1 VIPGTDPQY
10 FITGF
15 DACNFV
21 GSTGSLDGDHMVITD
36 SMHVAGPCTYDGL
49 WFETGEAQ
57 LALSD
62 DASTVTVTSSDTG
75 RVAFILLDPARFPV
89 AQAAGF
95 VGTYQL
101 TTKRLLVLD
110 QDGTGRILDTVS
122 QVATCPVTWT
132 PPPALSITPADC
144 PADAELASP
153 FGSSLTATGEVRQ
166 RGSWLFVGS
175 LAFTKIT
182 SAPAPTPVADLL
194 ANWPARPERTFTMAD
209 VPVLLPADRQGRY
222 SLFDGYV
229 AAPDSST
236 PVTVGDH
243 FVQYLVNT
251 TNPTDLLIVDTSLG
265 RASLDRLGTPIVVQG
280 WAGAWSDNGALT
292 LLSESGRVVV
302 TGSNARQ
309 QIDRLTRRASGA
321 GWDLAGYS
329 PMLEGW
335 RYLPLSRFLAI
346 DGDDYRATIRVTVG
360 GADVYAYELN
370 GPKLERIGVNGQPA
384 SSIEN
389 IGTWD
394 VTWSPAP
401 DTIVTVSY
409 TLAGRDFD
417 YVAFTALRPVA
428 EAFAQSLQVATL
440 EELELFLHPEGHS
453 LAVTWYW
460 SRSIRLRI
468 FPLGFLGMSVAN
480 TTAFTNLK
488 GASLPLHHS
497 MTSASVSESS
507 LRTTTASGDSPHF
520 ADGTPMT
527 PTSATPGWDSTTFSI
542 SAGYT
547 FSPPEI
553 SMSFT
558 RSMMVT
564 KPSASMVA
572 TSPVWSQPSTMVSSV
587 ASGRFQ

>member
-1 VIPGTDPQY
+1 VLLGDGSQSRD
-10 FITGF
+10 FINGF
-15 DACNFV
+15 AACNSV
-21 GSTGSLDGDHMVITD
+21 NYTGSLDGDHIVITGA
-36 SMHVAGPCTYDGL
+36 STTAVGCPYDGL
-49 WFETGEAQ
+49 GWYEPADAR

-62 DASTVTVTSSDTG
+62 DGSTVTVTASDTG
-75 RVAFILLDPARFPV
+75 RVAFILLDPALFPV

-101 TTKRLLVLD
+101 TSKRLLVLD

-122 QVATCPVTWT
+122 QVVTCPVIWT

-144 PADAELASP
+144 PADAELASS

-166 RGSWLFVGS
+166 RGSWLSVGS

-182 SAPAPTPVADLL
+182 SAPDLTPVADLL

-265 RASLDRLGTPIVVQG
+265 RASLDRLGAPIVVQG

-309 QIDRLTRRASGA
+309 QVDRLTRRASGA

-360 GADVYAYELN
+360 GSDVYAYELN

-409 TLAGRDFD
+409 SLAVRDFD
-417 YVAFTALRPVA
+417 YVAFTALRPAA

-440 EELELFLHPEGHS
+440 EELETL
-453 LAVTWYW
+453 LA
-460 SRSIRLRI
+460 
-468 FPLGFLGMSVAN
+468 P
-480 TTAFTNLK
+480 
-488 GASLPLHHS
+488 
-497 MTSASVSESS
+497 
-507 LRTTTASGDSPHF
+507 
-520 ADGTPMT
+520 
-527 PTSATPGWDSTTFSI
+527 
-542 SAGYT
+542 
-547 FSPPEI
+547 
-553 SMSFT
+553 
-558 RSMMVT
+558 
-564 KPSASMVA
+564 
-572 TSPVWSQPSTMVSSV
+572 
-587 ASGRFQ
+587 

>member
-1 VIPGTDPQY
+1 VLLGDGSQSRD
-10 FITGF
+10 FINGF
-15 DACNFV
+15 AACNSV
-21 GSTGSLDGDHMVITD
+21 NYTGSLDGDHIVITGA
-36 SMHVAGPCTYDGL
+36 STTAVGCPYDGL
-49 WFETGEAQ
+49 GWYEPADAR

-62 DASTVTVTSSDTG
+62 DGSTVTVTASDTG
-75 RVAFILLDPARFPV
+75 QVAFILLDPARFPV
-89 AQAAGF
+89 AQGASL

-101 TTKRLLVLD
+101 TMKRLLVLD

-122 QVATCPVTWT
+122 QVVTCPVTWT

-153 FGSSLTATGEVRQ
+153 LGWSLAASGEVRQ

-182 SAPAPTPVADLL
+182 SAPDPTPVADLL

-229 AAPDSST
+229 RAPDSST
-236 PVTVGDH
+236 PVVVDDH

-251 TNPTDLLIVDTSLG
+251 TNPTDLLVVGTVLG
-265 RASLDRLGTPIVVQG
+265 RASLDRLGSPIRVEG
-280 WAGAWSDNGALT
+280 WSGAWSNDGVIT

-309 QIDRLTRRASGA
+309 QVDRLTRRASGT

-409 TLAGRDFD
+409 SLAVRDFD
-417 YVAFTALRPVA
+417 YVAFTALRPAA

-440 EELELFLHPEGHS
+440 EELETL
-453 LAVTWYW
+453 LA
-460 SRSIRLRI
+460 
-468 FPLGFLGMSVAN
+468 P
-480 TTAFTNLK
+480 
-488 GASLPLHHS
+488 
-497 MTSASVSESS
+497 
-507 LRTTTASGDSPHF
+507 
-520 ADGTPMT
+520 
-527 PTSATPGWDSTTFSI
+527 
-542 SAGYT
+542 
-547 FSPPEI
+547 
-553 SMSFT
+553 
-558 RSMMVT
+558 
-564 KPSASMVA
+564 
-572 TSPVWSQPSTMVSSV
+572 
-587 ASGRFQ
+587 